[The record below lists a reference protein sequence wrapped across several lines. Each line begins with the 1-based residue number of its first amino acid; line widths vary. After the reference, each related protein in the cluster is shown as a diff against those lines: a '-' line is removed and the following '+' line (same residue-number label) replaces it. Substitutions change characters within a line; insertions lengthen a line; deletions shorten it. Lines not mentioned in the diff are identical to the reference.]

1 MFAYMTDI
9 ETVDMKERREVEA
22 EGNQQII
29 NYEVKTLPNCGRGSD
44 WIFQN
49 WIVNSRYPTHSL
61 GAGWLLNF
69 LNWNLNPNSK
79 I

>member
-44 WIFQN
+44 
-49 WIVNSRYPTHSL
+49 
-61 GAGWLLNF
+61 
-69 LNWNLNPNSK
+69 
-79 I
+79 